1 MVAALVKSPL
11 SELGVTKDH
20 SSKESHFKESS
31 SESIESS
38 DEEGVSQQEDLPLLD
53 QLLPSAK
60 ERLDYETFASPVR
73 MGLPDKDIRS
83 QTKVQTL
90 LRAQ

>member
-1 MVAALVKSPL
+1 MVAARVKSAL
-11 SELGVTKDH
+11 NELGMTKDR

-38 DEEGVSQQEDLPLLD
+38 DEEGVTQQGDPPLLD

-60 ERLDYETFASPVR
+60 ERLDYETFASPPR
-73 MGLPDKDIRS
+73 IGLPDKHIR
-83 QTKVQTL
+83 
-90 LRAQ
+90 